1 MDKNLFYEQLCE
13 KEEDLS
19 KKIEEVT
26 KVYEVVVADLKEQL
40 KAINV
45 LKPQALLESKNVVRV
60 QEQLFPNHPTIENNT
75 KQVKRVY
82 KKRSKTTV
90 EDRVLK
96 AIKFL
101 RKGTAKDVATQLVKF
116 NPKYDFQ
123 KASAD
128 AKYHLSRLKSRG
140 MVIGHPIEG
149 SLALEYEC
157 V

>member
-75 KQVKRVY
+75 KF
-82 KKRSKTTV
+82 T
-90 EDRVLK
+90 
-96 AIKFL
+96 
-101 RKGTAKDVATQLVKF
+101 
-116 NPKYDFQ
+116 
-123 KASAD
+123 
-128 AKYHLSRLKSRG
+128 
-140 MVIGHPIEG
+140 
-149 SLALEYEC
+149 
-157 V
+157 